1 MTEDDYT
8 KSDGFKIPKDTS
20 YTVRRHL
27 TFLGLN
33 GAVVYRPTKY
43 EDVSEEFKTVA
54 QMLGFTVFSNGDAY
68 CFVNEG
74 GNCTRTTLPVPP
86 A

>member
-1 MTEDDYT
+1 MTEDEYT

-27 TFLGLN
+27 TFLGWN

-74 GNCTRTTLPVPP
+74 GNCTRTKLPASP

>member
-1 MTEDDYT
+1 MTEDEYT

-27 TFLGLN
+27 TFLGWN
-33 GAVVYRPTKY
+33 GAVVYRPTMY

-54 QMLGFTVFSNGDAY
+54 QM
-68 CFVNEG
+68 
-74 GNCTRTTLPVPP
+74 
-86 A
+86 

>member
-1 MTEDDYT
+1 MTEDEYT
-8 KSDGFKIPKDTS
+8 KSDGFKIPKNTS
-20 YTVRRHL
+20 YTVRRYL
-27 TFLGLN
+27 TFLGMN

-43 EDVSEEFKTVA
+43 ENVSEEFKNVA
-54 QMLGFTVFSNGDAY
+54 QILGFTVFSNGDAY

-74 GNCTRTTLPVPP
+74 GNCTRTKLPALP